1 MALLVAWH
9 APGAIRQSKALLRA
23 APDTV
28 AERIAEEGAVF
39 RARLGSAELKEAAAA
54 FYGEAAAEVCEPVTS

>member
-54 FYGEAAAEVCEPVTS
+54 FYEKRPPKFVNP